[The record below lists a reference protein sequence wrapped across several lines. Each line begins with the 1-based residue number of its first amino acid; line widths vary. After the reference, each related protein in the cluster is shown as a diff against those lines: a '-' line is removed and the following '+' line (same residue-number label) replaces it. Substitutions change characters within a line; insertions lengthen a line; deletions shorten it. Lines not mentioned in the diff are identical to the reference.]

1 MKKIRAF
8 FIFAVLVIF
17 IAMNGGV
24 YKNNDMV
31 TSLSVICF
39 SWASLALLLMYKGLP
54 QYNIK
59 PKAFAIS
66 LTGIFFLFLI
76 LQAIIVYNIPLGY
89 YSDFIVIREQAIS
102 LSEGFHIKSEY
113 EQYFNMYP
121 YQINIAVLINWIY
134 RMVGDYHRVELV
146 SAAIVN
152 LSAILAAITVKNLTG
167 NRFLAIIVAAF
178 SEIFSLFCL
187 KTYLPYTN
195 NIGEI
200 FPILCIC
207 VYTSNIKSTKKIIL
221 MAIIAVVGTWVKIT
235 TIIPYLG
242 ICIIEGIRFIK
253 SKEYKNISIALATL
267 ALMFA
272 SLSTL
277 HHETIKRLNFNQEPS
292 WKHGFVYFLA
302 MGQNNQASGQFYKP
316 IGIIGDQYYST
327 KTERD
332 KIFWNIATRSI
343 KERGVVEQIKFFLI
357 KISYCWG
364 EVRQDHLNFSS
375 YDKLILILR
384 HYVWYFALLMMTLGA
399 FLICD
404 RKYYAFLMGI
414 LGVVAYLYL
423 SEAGARY
430 VIMYSP
436 IVFVMM
442 GWAIHAISRK
452 TEVSIVKTDC
462 Q

>member
-1 MKKIRAF
+1 
-8 FIFAVLVIF
+8 
-17 IAMNGGV
+17 MNGGV
-24 YKNNDMV
+24 LKNNELII
-31 TSLSVICF
+31 SLNVICL
-39 SWASLALLLMYKGLP
+39 SWISLVLLLICKDLP

-59 PKAFAIS
+59 SKTYKIS
-66 LTGIFFLFLI
+66 LTCIFLFFLI
-76 LQAIIVYNIPLGY
+76 LQAIIVYNVPLGY

-102 LSEGFHIKSEY
+102 LSKEYHILPSF

-167 NRFLAIIVAAF
+167 NRLLAIIVAAF
-178 SEIFSLFCL
+178 CEIFSLFCL

-207 VYTSNIKSTKKIIL
+207 IYSSNIKSTKKAIL
-221 MAIIAVVGTWVKIT
+221 MAIIAVIGTWVKIT

-253 SKEYKNISIALATL
+253 TKEYKNISIALATL

-277 HHETIKRLNFNQEPS
+277 HNETIKKLDFNQDPS
-292 WKHGFVYFLA
+292 WEHGFVYFLA
-302 MGQNNQASGQFYKP
+302 MGQNNQVSGQFYKP

-327 KTERD
+327 KAERD
-332 KIFWNIATRSI
+332 RIFWNIAVRSI
-343 KERGVVEQIKFFLI
+343 KERGIVEQIKFFLV

-364 EVRQDHLNFSS
+364 EVRQDHLNFSR
-375 YDKLILILR
+375 YNKFILILR
-384 HYVWYFALLMMTLGA
+384 HYVWYFALLMMTLGT

-404 RKYYAFLMGI
+404 RRYYAFLMGI
-414 LGVVAYLYL
+414 FGVVAYLYL

-436 IVFVMM
+436 IVFTMM
-442 GWAIHAISRK
+442 GWAIHAILKRK
-452 TEVSIVKTDC
+452 TDESIV
-462 Q
+462 